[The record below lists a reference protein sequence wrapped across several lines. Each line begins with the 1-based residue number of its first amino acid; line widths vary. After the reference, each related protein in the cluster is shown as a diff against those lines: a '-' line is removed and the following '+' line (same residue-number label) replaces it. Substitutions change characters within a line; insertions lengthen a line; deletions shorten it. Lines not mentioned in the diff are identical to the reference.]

1 MVISSLKENLFHL
14 NIVWDCVFGGK
25 GEGGRGLSCFL
36 DDFLNIILD
45 VMWNQRD
52 LCGKSEFSCGPDS
65 NVSTLTA

>member
-36 DDFLNIILD
+36 DDFLDIILD
-45 VMWNQRD
+45 VYVESERFMW
-52 LCGKSEFSCGPDS
+52 KE
-65 NVSTLTA
+65 